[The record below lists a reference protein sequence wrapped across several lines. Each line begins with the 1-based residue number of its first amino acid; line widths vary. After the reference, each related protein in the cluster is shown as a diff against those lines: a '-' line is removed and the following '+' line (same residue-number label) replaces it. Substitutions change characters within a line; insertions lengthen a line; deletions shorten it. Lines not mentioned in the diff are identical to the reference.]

1 MDDLKYTTASNII
14 NLRQKAGMTQSELAA
29 LINYSDKSV
38 SKWERAEAV
47 PDAYVLKK
55 MSEIFGVTVDYLL
68 SPHDGWNQDPR
79 QKKPAYSNQVI
90 ILLSVTGVWMLAL
103 ILFISLWLL
112 GNLVWII
119 FIYAIL
125 FSMLV
130 LLVLNS
136 VLEQGKHNY
145 FIISALLLSVVASL
159 YFSFLYFGK
168 QNYWQLFL
176 LLAPAWIVV
185 YLASRLRKRPDK
197 EKNAKSK
204 RPAEK
209 HPQAVLVRAGQLT
222 RLYSP

>member
-14 NLRQKAGMTQSELAA
+14 NLRQKAGMTQSELAG

-68 SPHDGWNQDPR
+68 NPHDGLDQDPR
-79 QKKPAYSNQVI
+79 KKKPAYSNQI
-90 ILLSVTGVWMLAL
+90 IMLLSVTGVWMLAL
-103 ILFISLWLL
+103 ILFISLWML

-136 VLEQGKHNY
+136 VLEQGRHNY
-145 FIISALLLSVVASL
+145 LIIGALVLSIVASL

-168 QNYWQLFL
+168 QNYWQLYL
-176 LLAPAWIVV
+176 LLAPAWLVV
-185 YLASRLRKRPDK
+185 FLTSRLRKRPEK
-197 EKNAKSK
+197 EQKS
-204 RPAEK
+204 
-209 HPQAVLVRAGQLT
+209 
-222 RLYSP
+222 

>member
-14 NLRQKAGMTQSELAA
+14 NLRQKAGMTQSELAG

-68 SPHDGWNQDPR
+68 SPHDGWDQDPR
-79 QKKPAYSNQVI
+79 QKKPLYSNQVI
-90 ILLSVTGVWMLAL
+90 IILSVTGVWMLAL
-103 ILFISLWLL
+103 ILFITLWLL

-136 VLEQGKHNY
+136 VLEQGRHNY
-145 FIISALLLSVVASL
+145 LIIGALVLSIVASL

-168 QNYWQLFL
+168 QNYWQLYL
-176 LLAPAWIVV
+176 LLAPAWLVV
-185 YLASRLRKRPDK
+185 FLTSRLRKRPEK
-197 EKNAKSK
+197 EQKS
-204 RPAEK
+204 
-209 HPQAVLVRAGQLT
+209 
-222 RLYSP
+222 

>member
-68 SPHDGWNQDPR
+68 SPHDGWDQDPR

-136 VLEQGKHNY
+136 VLEQGRHNY

-176 LLAPAWIVV
+176 LLAPSWIVV

-197 EKNAKSK
+197 EKNA
-204 RPAEK
+204 
-209 HPQAVLVRAGQLT
+209 
-222 RLYSP
+222 

>member
-68 SPHDGWNQDPR
+68 SPHDGWDQDPR

-136 VLEQGKHNY
+136 VLEQGRHNY

-168 QNYWQLFL
+168 QNYWQTVSAAGSGVDRSLSGL
-176 LLAPAWIVV
+176 P
-185 YLASRLRKRPDK
+185 
-197 EKNAKSK
+197 
-204 RPAEK
+204 PAE
-209 HPQAVLVRAGQLT
+209 AA
-222 RLYSP
+222 

>member
-14 NLRQKAGMTQSELAA
+14 NLRQKAGMTQSELAG

-68 SPHDGWNQDPR
+68 SPHDGWDQDPR
-79 QKKPAYSNQVI
+79 QKKPLYSNQVI

-103 ILFISLWLL
+103 ILFISLWML

-136 VLEQGKHNY
+136 VLEQGRHNY
-145 FIISALLLSVVASL
+145 LIIGALVFSIVASL

-168 QNYWQLFL
+168 QNYWQLYL
-176 LLAPAWIVV
+176 LLAPAWLVV
-185 YLASRLRKRPDK
+185 FLTSRLRKRPEK
-197 EKNAKSK
+197 EQKS
-204 RPAEK
+204 
-209 HPQAVLVRAGQLT
+209 
-222 RLYSP
+222 

>member
-14 NLRQKAGMTQSELAA
+14 NLRQKAGMTQSELAG

-68 SPHDGWNQDPR
+68 SPHDGWDQDPR
-79 QKKPAYSNQVI
+79 QKKPLYSNQVI

-103 ILFISLWLL
+103 ILFITLWML

-136 VLEQGKHNY
+136 VLEQGRHNY
-145 FIISALLLSVVASL
+145 LIIGALILYIVASL

-168 QNYWQLFL
+168 QNYWQLYL
-176 LLAPAWIVV
+176 LLAPAWLVV
-185 YLASRLRKRPDK
+185 FLTSRLRKRPEK
-197 EKNAKSK
+197 EQKS
-204 RPAEK
+204 
-209 HPQAVLVRAGQLT
+209 
-222 RLYSP
+222 

>member
-14 NLRQKAGMTQSELAA
+14 NLRQKAGMTQSELAG

-68 SPHDGWNQDPR
+68 NPHDGWDQDPR
-79 QKKPAYSNQVI
+79 QKKPLYSNQVI

-103 ILFISLWLL
+103 ILFITLWLL

-136 VLEQGKHNY
+136 VLEQGRHNY
-145 FIISALLLSVVASL
+145 LIIGALVLSIVASL

-168 QNYWQLFL
+168 QNYWQLYL
-176 LLAPAWIVV
+176 LLAPAWLVV
-185 YLASRLRKRPDK
+185 FLTSRLRKRPEK
-197 EKNAKSK
+197 EQKS
-204 RPAEK
+204 
-209 HPQAVLVRAGQLT
+209 
-222 RLYSP
+222 

>member
-55 MSEIFGVTVDYLL
+55 MSKIFGVTVDYLL
-68 SPHDGWNQDPR
+68 SPHDGWDQDPR

-136 VLEQGKHNY
+136 VLEQGRHNY

-197 EKNAKSK
+197 EKNA
-204 RPAEK
+204 
-209 HPQAVLVRAGQLT
+209 
-222 RLYSP
+222 

>member
-14 NLRQKAGMTQSELAA
+14 NLRQKAGMTQSELAG

-68 SPHDGWNQDPR
+68 NPHDGWDQDPR
-79 QKKPAYSNQVI
+79 KKKPAYSNQI
-90 ILLSVTGVWMLAL
+90 IMLLSVTGVWMLAL
-103 ILFISLWLL
+103 ILFISLWMLE
-112 GNLVWII
+112 NLVWII

-136 VLEQGKHNY
+136 VLEQGRHNY
-145 FIISALLLSVVASL
+145 LIIGALVFSIVASL

-168 QNYWQLFL
+168 QNYWQLYL
-176 LLAPAWIVV
+176 LLAPAWLVV
-185 YLASRLRKRPDK
+185 FLTSRLRKRPEK
-197 EKNAKSK
+197 EQKS
-204 RPAEK
+204 
-209 HPQAVLVRAGQLT
+209 
-222 RLYSP
+222 

>member
-14 NLRQKAGMTQSELAA
+14 NLRQKAGMTQSELAG

-68 SPHDGWNQDPR
+68 NPHDGWDQDPR
-79 QKKPAYSNQVI
+79 KKKPAYSNQI
-90 ILLSVTGVWMLAL
+90 IMLLSVTGVWMLAL
-103 ILFISLWLL
+103 ILFISLWML

-145 FIISALLLSVVASL
+145 LIIGALILSVVASL

-168 QNYWQLFL
+168 QNYWQLYL
-176 LLAPAWIVV
+176 LLAPAWLVV
-185 YLASRLRKRPDK
+185 FLTSRLRKRPEK
-197 EKNAKSK
+197 EQKS
-204 RPAEK
+204 
-209 HPQAVLVRAGQLT
+209 
-222 RLYSP
+222 

>member
-14 NLRQKAGMTQSELAA
+14 NLRQKAGMTQSELAG

-68 SPHDGWNQDPR
+68 SPHDGWDQDPR
-79 QKKPAYSNQVI
+79 QKKPLYSNQVI

-103 ILFISLWLL
+103 ILFITLWLL

-136 VLEQGKHNY
+136 VLEQGRHNY
-145 FIISALLLSVVASL
+145 LIIGALVLSIVASL

-168 QNYWQLFL
+168 QNYWQLYL
-176 LLAPAWIVV
+176 LLAPAWLVV
-185 YLASRLRKRPDK
+185 FLTSRLRKRPEK
-197 EKNAKSK
+197 EQKS
-204 RPAEK
+204 
-209 HPQAVLVRAGQLT
+209 
-222 RLYSP
+222 

>member
-14 NLRQKAGMTQSELAA
+14 NLRQKAGMTQSELAG

-68 SPHDGWNQDPR
+68 SPHDGWDQDPR
-79 QKKPAYSNQVI
+79 QKKPLYSNQVI

-103 ILFISLWLL
+103 ILFITLWLL

-136 VLEQGKHNY
+136 VLEQGRHNY
-145 FIISALLLSVVASL
+145 LIIGALVLSIVASL

-168 QNYWQLFL
+168 QNYWQLYL
-176 LLAPAWIVV
+176 LLAPAWVTV
-185 YLASRLRKRPDK
+185 YLASRLRKRPEK
-197 EKNAKSK
+197 E
-204 RPAEK
+204 EK
-209 HPQAVLVRAGQLT
+209 P
-222 RLYSP
+222 

>member
-68 SPHDGWNQDPR
+68 SPHDGWDQDPR

-136 VLEQGKHNY
+136 VLEQGRHNY

-185 YLASRLRKRPDK
+185 YLASRLRNRPDK
-197 EKNAKSK
+197 EKNA
-204 RPAEK
+204 
-209 HPQAVLVRAGQLT
+209 
-222 RLYSP
+222 

>member
-68 SPHDGWNQDPR
+68 SPHDGWDQDPR

-136 VLEQGKHNY
+136 VLEQGRHNY

-168 QNYWQLFL
+168 QNYWQLYL
-176 LLAPAWIVV
+176 LLAPAWLVV
-185 YLASRLRKRPDK
+185 FLTSRLRKRPEK
-197 EKNAKSK
+197 EQKS
-204 RPAEK
+204 
-209 HPQAVLVRAGQLT
+209 
-222 RLYSP
+222 

>member
-68 SPHDGWNQDPR
+68 SPHDGWDQDPR

-90 ILLSVTGVWMLAL
+90 ILLSVMGVWMLAL

-145 FIISALLLSVVASL
+145 LIIGALILSIVASL

-168 QNYWQLFL
+168 QNYWQLYL
-176 LLAPAWIVV
+176 LLAPAWVTV
-185 YLASRLRKRPDK
+185 YLASRLRKRPEK
-197 EKNAKSK
+197 E
-204 RPAEK
+204 EK
-209 HPQAVLVRAGQLT
+209 P
-222 RLYSP
+222 

>member
-14 NLRQKAGMTQSELAA
+14 NLRQKAGMTQSELAG

-68 SPHDGWNQDPR
+68 SPHDGWDQDPR
-79 QKKPAYSNQVI
+79 QKKPLYSNQVI

-103 ILFISLWLL
+103 ILFITLWLL

-136 VLEQGKHNY
+136 VLEQGRHNY
-145 FIISALLLSVVASL
+145 LIIDALILSIVASL

-168 QNYWQLFL
+168 QNYWQLYL
-176 LLAPAWIVV
+176 LLAPAWLVV
-185 YLASRLRKRPDK
+185 FLTSRLRKRPEK
-197 EKNAKSK
+197 EQKS
-204 RPAEK
+204 
-209 HPQAVLVRAGQLT
+209 
-222 RLYSP
+222 

>member
-14 NLRQKAGMTQSELAA
+14 NLRQKAGMTQSELAG

-68 SPHDGWNQDPR
+68 SPHDGWDQDPR
-79 QKKPAYSNQVI
+79 QKKPLYSNQVI

-103 ILFISLWLL
+103 ILFITLWLL

-130 LLVLNS
+130 LLVLTS
-136 VLEQGKHNY
+136 VLEQGRHNY
-145 FIISALLLSVVASL
+145 LIIGALVLSIVASL

-168 QNYWQLFL
+168 QNYWQLYL
-176 LLAPAWIVV
+176 LLAPAWLVV
-185 YLASRLRKRPDK
+185 FLTSRLRKRPEK
-197 EKNAKSK
+197 EQKS
-204 RPAEK
+204 
-209 HPQAVLVRAGQLT
+209 
-222 RLYSP
+222 

>member
-1 MDDLKYTTASNII
+1 MDTVKIGKYIAGK
-14 NLRQKAGMTQSELAA
+14 RKALGMTQAQVAEKLGM
-29 LINYSDKSV
+29 SDKSV

-68 SPHDGWNQDPR
+68 SPHDGWDQDPR

-136 VLEQGKHNY
+136 VLEQGRHNY

-176 LLAPAWIVV
+176 LLAPSWIVV

-197 EKNAKSK
+197 EKNA
-204 RPAEK
+204 
-209 HPQAVLVRAGQLT
+209 
-222 RLYSP
+222 

>member
-14 NLRQKAGMTQSELAA
+14 NLRQKAGMTQSELAG

-68 SPHDGWNQDPR
+68 NPHDGWDQDPR
-79 QKKPAYSNQVI
+79 KKKPAYSNQI
-90 ILLSVTGVWMLAL
+90 IMLLSVTGVWMLAL
-103 ILFISLWLL
+103 ILFISLWML

-136 VLEQGKHNY
+136 VLEQGRHNY
-145 FIISALLLSVVASL
+145 LIIGALVLSIVASL

-168 QNYWQLFL
+168 QNYWQLYL
-176 LLAPAWIVV
+176 LLAPAWLVV
-185 YLASRLRKRPDK
+185 FLTSRLRKRPEK
-197 EKNAKSK
+197 EQKS
-204 RPAEK
+204 
-209 HPQAVLVRAGQLT
+209 
-222 RLYSP
+222 

>member
-68 SPHDGWNQDPR
+68 SPHAGWDQDPR
-79 QKKPAYSNQVI
+79 QKKPAYSNPVI

-136 VLEQGKHNY
+136 VLEQGRHNY

-197 EKNAKSK
+197 EKNA
-204 RPAEK
+204 
-209 HPQAVLVRAGQLT
+209 
-222 RLYSP
+222 

>member
-68 SPHDGWNQDPR
+68 SPHDGWDQDPR

-136 VLEQGKHNY
+136 VLEQGRHNY

-176 LLAPAWIVV
+176 LLAPAWFVV

-197 EKNAKSK
+197 EKNA
-204 RPAEK
+204 
-209 HPQAVLVRAGQLT
+209 
-222 RLYSP
+222 

>member
-14 NLRQKAGMTQSELAA
+14 NLRQKAGMTQSELAG

-68 SPHDGWNQDPR
+68 SPHDGWDQDPR
-79 QKKPAYSNQVI
+79 QKKPLYSNQVI

-103 ILFISLWLL
+103 ILFITLWLL

-136 VLEQGKHNY
+136 VLEQGRHNY
-145 FIISALLLSVVASL
+145 LIIGALVLSIVASL

-168 QNYWQLFL
+168 QNYWQLYL

-197 EKNAKSK
+197 EKNA
-204 RPAEK
+204 
-209 HPQAVLVRAGQLT
+209 
-222 RLYSP
+222 

>member
-14 NLRQKAGMTQSELAA
+14 NLRQKAGMTQSELAG

-68 SPHDGWNQDPR
+68 NPHDGWDQDPR
-79 QKKPAYSNQVI
+79 KKKPAYSNQI
-90 ILLSVTGVWMLAL
+90 IMLLSVTGVWMLAL
-103 ILFISLWLL
+103 ILFITLWLL

-136 VLEQGKHNY
+136 VLEQGRHNY
-145 FIISALLLSVVASL
+145 LIIGALVLSIVASL

-168 QNYWQLFL
+168 QNYWQLYL
-176 LLAPAWIVV
+176 LLAPAWLVV
-185 YLASRLRKRPDK
+185 FLTSRLRKRPEK
-197 EKNAKSK
+197 EQKS
-204 RPAEK
+204 
-209 HPQAVLVRAGQLT
+209 
-222 RLYSP
+222 

>member
-68 SPHDGWNQDPR
+68 SPHDGWDQDPR

-136 VLEQGKHNY
+136 VLEQGRHNY
-145 FIISALLLSVVASL
+145 FIISALLLSIVASL

-176 LLAPAWIVV
+176 LLSPAWIVV

-197 EKNAKSK
+197 EKNA
-204 RPAEK
+204 
-209 HPQAVLVRAGQLT
+209 
-222 RLYSP
+222 

>member
-14 NLRQKAGMTQSELAA
+14 NLRQKAGMTQSELAG

-68 SPHDGWNQDPR
+68 SPHDGWDQDPR

-168 QNYWQLFL
+168 QNYWQLYL
-176 LLAPAWIVV
+176 LLAPAWLVV
-185 YLASRLRKRPDK
+185 FLTSRLRKRPEK
-197 EKNAKSK
+197 EQKS
-204 RPAEK
+204 
-209 HPQAVLVRAGQLT
+209 
-222 RLYSP
+222 

>member
-47 PDAYVLKK
+47 PDAYILKK

-68 SPHDGWNQDPR
+68 SPHDGWDQDPR

-103 ILFISLWLL
+103 ILFISLWML

-136 VLEQGKHNY
+136 VLEQGRHNY
-145 FIISALLLSVVASL
+145 LIIGALILSIVASL

-168 QNYWQLFL
+168 QNYWQLYL
-176 LLAPAWIVV
+176 LLAPAWLVV
-185 YLASRLRKRPDK
+185 FLTSRLRKRPEK
-197 EKNAKSK
+197 EQKS
-204 RPAEK
+204 
-209 HPQAVLVRAGQLT
+209 
-222 RLYSP
+222 

>member
-14 NLRQKAGMTQSELAA
+14 NLRQKAGMTQSELAG

-68 SPHDGWNQDPR
+68 NPHDGWDQDPR
-79 QKKPAYSNQVI
+79 KKKPAYSNQI
-90 ILLSVTGVWMLAL
+90 IMLLSVTGVWMLAL
-103 ILFISLWLL
+103 ILFISLWML

-136 VLEQGKHNY
+136 VLEQGRHNY
-145 FIISALLLSVVASL
+145 LIIGALILSIVASL

-168 QNYWQLFL
+168 QNYWQLYL
-176 LLAPAWIVV
+176 LLAPAWLVV
-185 YLASRLRKRPDK
+185 FLTSRRRKRPEK
-197 EKNAKSK
+197 EQKS
-204 RPAEK
+204 
-209 HPQAVLVRAGQLT
+209 
-222 RLYSP
+222 

>member
-14 NLRQKAGMTQSELAA
+14 NLRQKAGMTQSELAG

-68 SPHDGWNQDPR
+68 SPHDGWDQDPR
-79 QKKPAYSNQVI
+79 QKKPLYSNQVI
-90 ILLSVTGVWMLAL
+90 MLLSVTGVWMLAL
-103 ILFISLWLL
+103 ILFITLWLL

-136 VLEQGKHNY
+136 VLEQGRHNY
-145 FIISALLLSVVASL
+145 LIIGALVLSIVASL

-168 QNYWQLFL
+168 QNYWQLYL
-176 LLAPAWIVV
+176 LLAPAWLVV
-185 YLASRLRKRPDK
+185 FLTSRLRKRPEK
-197 EKNAKSK
+197 EQKS
-204 RPAEK
+204 
-209 HPQAVLVRAGQLT
+209 
-222 RLYSP
+222 

>member
-29 LINYSDKSV
+29 LINYSDKSI

-55 MSEIFGVTVDYLL
+55 MSEIFGVTVDYLH
-68 SPHDGWNQDPR
+68 SPHVGWDQDPR
-79 QKKPAYSNQVI
+79 QNKPAYSNQVI

-136 VLEQGKHNY
+136 VLEQGRHNY

-197 EKNAKSK
+197 EKNA
-204 RPAEK
+204 
-209 HPQAVLVRAGQLT
+209 
-222 RLYSP
+222 

>member
-68 SPHDGWNQDPR
+68 SPHDGWDQDPR

-136 VLEQGKHNY
+136 VLEQGRHNY

-168 QNYWQLFL
+168 QNCWQLFL
-176 LLAPAWIVV
+176 LLAPSWIVV

-197 EKNAKSK
+197 EKNA
-204 RPAEK
+204 
-209 HPQAVLVRAGQLT
+209 
-222 RLYSP
+222 

>member
-29 LINYSDKSV
+29 LINYSDKSI

-68 SPHDGWNQDPR
+68 SPHDGWDQDPR

-136 VLEQGKHNY
+136 VLEQGRQNY

-197 EKNAKSK
+197 EKNA
-204 RPAEK
+204 
-209 HPQAVLVRAGQLT
+209 
-222 RLYSP
+222 

>member
-68 SPHDGWNQDPR
+68 SPHDGWDQDPR
-79 QKKPAYSNQVI
+79 QKKPAYSNQLI

-136 VLEQGKHNY
+136 VLEQGRHNY

-168 QNYWQLFL
+168 QNYWQLYL
-176 LLAPAWIVV
+176 LLAPAWLVV
-185 YLASRLRKRPDK
+185 FLTSRLRKRPEK
-197 EKNAKSK
+197 EQKS
-204 RPAEK
+204 
-209 HPQAVLVRAGQLT
+209 
-222 RLYSP
+222 

>member
-14 NLRQKAGMTQSELAA
+14 NLRQKAGMTQSELAG

-68 SPHDGWNQDPR
+68 SPHDGWDQDPR
-79 QKKPAYSNQVI
+79 QKKPLYSNQI
-90 ILLSVTGVWMLAL
+90 IMLLSVTGVWMLAL
-103 ILFISLWLL
+103 ILFISLWML

-136 VLEQGKHNY
+136 VLEQGRHNY
-145 FIISALLLSVVASL
+145 LIIGALILSIVASL

-168 QNYWQLFL
+168 QNYWQLYL
-176 LLAPAWIVV
+176 LLAPAWLVV
-185 YLASRLRKRPDK
+185 FLTSRLRKRPEK
-197 EKNAKSK
+197 EQKS
-204 RPAEK
+204 
-209 HPQAVLVRAGQLT
+209 
-222 RLYSP
+222 

>member
-14 NLRQKAGMTQSELAA
+14 NLRQKAGMTQSELAG

-68 SPHDGWNQDPR
+68 SPHDGWDQDPR
-79 QKKPAYSNQVI
+79 QKKPLYSNQVI
-90 ILLSVTGVWMLAL
+90 ILLSVMGVWMLAL

-145 FIISALLLSVVASL
+145 LIIGALILSIVASL

-168 QNYWQLFL
+168 QNYWQLYL
-176 LLAPAWIVV
+176 LLAPAWVTV
-185 YLASRLRKRPDK
+185 YLASRLRKRPEK
-197 EKNAKSK
+197 E
-204 RPAEK
+204 EK
-209 HPQAVLVRAGQLT
+209 P
-222 RLYSP
+222 

>member
-14 NLRQKAGMTQSELAA
+14 NLRQKAGMTQSELAG

-68 SPHDGWNQDPR
+68 SPHDGWDQDPR
-79 QKKPAYSNQVI
+79 QKKPLYSNQI
-90 ILLSVTGVWMLAL
+90 IMLLSVTGVWMLAL
-103 ILFISLWLL
+103 ILFISLWML

-136 VLEQGKHNY
+136 VLEQGRHNY
-145 FIISALLLSVVASL
+145 LIIGALVLSIVASL

-168 QNYWQLFL
+168 QNYWQLYL
-176 LLAPAWIVV
+176 LLAPAWLVV
-185 YLASRLRKRPDK
+185 FLTSRLRKRPEK
-197 EKNAKSK
+197 EQKS
-204 RPAEK
+204 
-209 HPQAVLVRAGQLT
+209 
-222 RLYSP
+222 

>member
-68 SPHDGWNQDPR
+68 SPHDGWDQDPR

-176 LLAPAWIVV
+176 LLAPACIVV

-197 EKNAKSK
+197 EKNA
-204 RPAEK
+204 
-209 HPQAVLVRAGQLT
+209 
-222 RLYSP
+222 

>member
-14 NLRQKAGMTQSELAA
+14 NLRQKAGMTQSELAG

-68 SPHDGWNQDPR
+68 SPHDGWDQDPR
-79 QKKPAYSNQVI
+79 QKKPTYSNQVI

-145 FIISALLLSVVASL
+145 LIIGALILSIVASL
-159 YFSFLYFGK
+159 YFSFLYFWK
-168 QNYWQLFL
+168 QNYWQLYL
-176 LLAPAWIVV
+176 LLAPAWVTV
-185 YLASRLRKRPDK
+185 YLASRLRKRPEK
-197 EKNAKSK
+197 E
-204 RPAEK
+204 EK
-209 HPQAVLVRAGQLT
+209 P
-222 RLYSP
+222 